1 MRFFTNQHQRKKIK
15 QKRESIKKKD
25 RKTQNK
31 IIVPDTKKESTN
43 DSNSSLLQEAWGK
56 LQEQ

>member
-31 IIVPDTKKESTN
+31 ITVPDTKKENTN
-43 DSNSSLLQEAWGK
+43 DSNSSLLQEA
-56 LQEQ
+56 